1 MIGAFIIIVGLYM
14 VLWGK
19 NTDNLNKLHES
30 NDDVEKEY
38 KVSEI
43 VMNDNSVMDSNR
55 T

>member
-1 MIGAFIIIVGLYM
+1 MGLYM

-19 NTDNLNKLHES
+19 SNDNLGKLHES
-30 NDDVEKEY
+30 KDDVEKEY

-43 VMNDNSVMDSNR
+43 VMNDNSVIDPNR